1 MCFIWPG
8 TGIIPRINPP
18 PLGPPSPFGLVL
30 SHKCT
35 CHTYPGPSNPQH
47 FKAAGSPM
55 SICPAKHWLL
65 WWLGVSPFLLQ
76 TLFIAWLCC
85 TWNVHVA
92 IVHIFFHTI
101 LYIPPFTPM
110 HLENR
115 MILKKFKSKLF
126 SCARKKVKVFL
137 PTPIFRLVMT
147 NLHRRV
153 TVGER
158 TSCRAILSLP
168 APTDQV
174 FKGRHLRF
182 LVGRSG
188 YAPPT
193 EYYISYIPTV
203 YYILYRWAARMGLA
217 GI

>member
-1 MCFIWPG
+1 
-8 TGIIPRINPP
+8 
-18 PLGPPSPFGLVL
+18 
-30 SHKCT
+30 
-35 CHTYPGPSNPQH
+35 
-47 FKAAGSPM
+47 
-55 SICPAKHWLL
+55 
-65 WWLGVSPFLLQ
+65 
-76 TLFIAWLCC
+76 
-85 TWNVHVA
+85 
-92 IVHIFFHTI
+92 
-101 LYIPPFTPM
+101 M

-203 YYILYRWAARMGLA
+203 YYILYR
-217 GI
+217 

>member
-1 MCFIWPG
+1 
-8 TGIIPRINPP
+8 
-18 PLGPPSPFGLVL
+18 
-30 SHKCT
+30 
-35 CHTYPGPSNPQH
+35 
-47 FKAAGSPM
+47 M

-174 FKGRHLRF
+174 FKGRHLRSPPVPAWR
-182 LVGRSG
+182 LTYR
-188 YAPPT
+188 YAGGAPSRT
-193 EYYISYIPTV
+193 AIK
-203 YYILYRWAARMGLA
+203 AAKAASQLWNVVKA
-217 GI
+217 LNPL

>member
-1 MCFIWPG
+1 M
-8 TGIIPRINPP
+8 
-18 PLGPPSPFGLVL
+18 
-30 SHKCT
+30 
-35 CHTYPGPSNPQH
+35 
-47 FKAAGSPM
+47 
-55 SICPAKHWLL
+55 
-65 WWLGVSPFLLQ
+65 
-76 TLFIAWLCC
+76 
-85 TWNVHVA
+85 HVA

-158 TSCRAILSLP
+158 TSCRAISSLSAHGVRLGNSQP
-168 APTDQV
+168 CGPTFKLHQMIYELEIRCKNSAFTETWCV
-174 FKGRHLRF
+174 FRSILD
-182 LVGRSG
+182 LV
-188 YAPPT
+188 
-193 EYYISYIPTV
+193 
-203 YYILYRWAARMGLA
+203 
-217 GI
+217 